1 MDKKLLLLTLT
12 GVTATAAM
20 AQKDIDK
27 PNFVVIL
34 VDDLGY
40 SDFSCYGGVIPTPNI
55 DKLAERGVRMSQMYN
70 AARSC
75 PTRAS
80 LLTGLYPQQAGVGHM
95 TADLTNETGSAA
107 YQGYLNETSV
117 TMAEVLGSNGYFTS
131 MVGKWHVGHAKGVTP
146 SKRGFQRALHSAA
159 GGFYFPQDE
168 KAVLFLD
175 DQKISNDDPRLPKN
189 WYSTDLWTNMGI
201 QFINEAIN
209 DKKPFFL
216 YLANNAPHF
225 PLQALADEIAKF
237 KGKFSK
243 GWDVLREEIY
253 ERQVAMN
260 LLGKTYPL
268 TKRNPLVPFWK
279 DLDPEQ
285 KKKSEHTMEIY
296 AAAIKKV
303 DDNVGTLVADL
314 KAKGVFDNTV
324 IIILSDNGGNAEGQT
339 VFGTYQGENP
349 GQVNS
354 NVFVGQAW
362 AGMSNTPFYLYK
374 HHTHEGGIA
383 TPCVISYPKGIPV
396 GMNGKVVHQ
405 PGHLVDVM
413 ATLVGISKAKYPS
426 RYNDHAITP
435 MQGVNLLP
443 LWQGKNLQRKEPIF
457 WEHEGNIALRE
468 GKWKLVKEDKEK
480 EFQLYDME
488 NDRTEMNDLSEK
500 EPAKVKEMM
509 QKYEKKY
516 THVGAK
522 PFKMK
527 QFRWFVPVAEY

>member
-1 MDKKLLLLTLT
+1 
-12 GVTATAAM
+12 
-20 AQKDIDK
+20 
-27 PNFVVIL
+27 
-34 VDDLGY
+34 
-40 SDFSCYGGVIPTPNI
+40 
-55 DKLAERGVRMSQMYN
+55 
-70 AARSC
+70 
-75 PTRAS
+75 
-80 LLTGLYPQQAGVGHM
+80 
-95 TADLTNETGSAA
+95 
-107 YQGYLNETSV
+107 
-117 TMAEVLGSNGYFTS
+117 
-131 MVGKWHVGHAKGVTP
+131 
-146 SKRGFQRALHSAA
+146 
-159 GGFYFPQDE
+159 
-168 KAVLFLD
+168 
-175 DQKISNDDPRLPKN
+175 
-189 WYSTDLWTNMGI
+189 MGI

-225 PLQALADEIAKF
+225 PLQAPADEIAKF

-253 ERQVAMN
+253 ERQMAMN

-268 TKRNPLVPFWK
+268 TKRNPLVPLWK
-279 DLDPEQ
+279 DVDPAQ
-285 KKKSEHTMEIY
+285 KMVSEHTMEIY
-296 AAAIKKV
+296 AAAIKKI
-303 DDNVGTLVADL
+303 DDNVGLLVAEL
-314 KAKGVFDNTV
+314 KAKGVFENTV

-339 VFGTYQGENP
+339 AFGTYGGENP